1 MCTRQQWVVCQALIN
16 PLLTIID
23 IQNVLVYTIVNP
35 KRFGYFHL
43 RRTGRNVKVT
53 IKDIA
58 KKVNRSITTVSRALN
73 GYDDVSP
80 ETKSL
85 IIKTAQEMGYTP
97 NTLAQR
103 LQKQFT
109 DTIGLVLP
117 TFSPRF
123 ADPYFSELLAGI
135 GNKAATLEY
144 DLLVSTRAPGE
155 QEIAAYRKLIEGGRV
170 DGFIVVRTRKHDA
183 RIDYLI
189 ERDFPFA
196 AFGRTEVNPSYSYVE
211 EDGYYGMQLV
221 ADHVS
226 GLGRKDIAV
235 ITSDPVLNFTGE
247 RMSGLRD
254 GLSKHDIFLRDELIY
269 TGNLTQKS
277 GYEHALELL
286 QRPDRPTVIIA
297 FNDLMALGAMSAA
310 QELGLEVGKDVMVTG
325 FDDIPMSEHS
335 HPSLTTVRQPVYTI
349 GGMVCEMLIRIIKK
363 EMNAHQQELLKPSL
377 VIRQS
382 TGNGTVSL

>member
-1 MCTRQQWVVCQALIN
+1 M
-16 PLLTIID
+16 
-23 IQNVLVYTIVNP
+23 
-35 KRFGYFHL
+35 
-43 RRTGRNVKVT
+43 KVT

-80 ETKSL
+80 KTKQLIVET
-85 IIKTAQEMGYTP
+85 AREMGYTP

-103 LQKQFT
+103 LQKQYT

-135 GNKAATLEY
+135 GNKAASLDY

-155 QEIAAYRKLIEGGRV
+155 QEIATYRKLIEGGRV
-170 DGFIVVRTRKHDA
+170 DGFIVVRTRTQDA
-183 RIDYLI
+183 RIDYLVSQG
-189 ERDFPFA
+189 FPFV
-196 AFGRTEVNPSYSYVE
+196 AFGRCESGAEFSYVD

-221 ADHVS
+221 ADHIAE
-226 GLGRKDIAV
+226 LGHSRIAA
-235 ITSDPVLNFTGE
+235 IKSNDDLNFTHE
-247 RMSGLRD
+247 RVGGLRD
-254 GLSKHDIFLRDELIY
+254 GLGKFGIPLDEALIRS
-269 TGNLTQKS
+269 GDLTQKS
-277 GYEHALELL
+277 GYDNAMFLL
-286 QRPDRPTVIIA
+286 QLPDPPTVIVA

-310 QELGLEVGKDVMVTG
+310 QELGLEVGKDVLVTG
-325 FDDIPMSEHS
+325 FDDNPMAEHS

-349 GGMVCEMLIRIIKK
+349 GTMVCETLIKIIKK
-363 EMNAHQQELLKPSL
+363 EIFEHQQKLLKPSL

-382 TGNGTVSL
+382 TVCDNHRSKF

>member
-1 MCTRQQWVVCQALIN
+1 M
-16 PLLTIID
+16 
-23 IQNVLVYTIVNP
+23 
-35 KRFGYFHL
+35 
-43 RRTGRNVKVT
+43 KVT

-73 GYDDVSP
+73 GYDDVSSK
-80 ETKSL
+80 TKAL

-97 NTLAQR
+97 NTFAQR

-109 DTIGLVLP
+109 DTIGLILP

-135 GNKAATLEY
+135 GNKAATLDY

-155 QEIAAYRKLIEGGRV
+155 QEIEAYRKLIEGGRV
-170 DGFIVVRTRKHDA
+170 DGFIVVRTRKQDA

-189 ERDFPFA
+189 DREFPFA
-196 AFGRTEVNPSYSYVE
+196 AFGRSEKNSDYSYVE
-211 EDGYYGMQLV
+211 EDGYYGMQLI
-221 ADHVS
+221 AEYIA
-226 GLGRKDIAV
+226 GLGHKDIAV
-235 ITSDPVLNFTGE
+235 IISDPMLNFTGE

-254 GLSKHDIFLRDELIY
+254 GLSSHNISLKNEFIR
-269 TGNLTQKS
+269 TGDLTQKS
-277 GYEHALELL
+277 GYDNALELL
-286 QRPDRPTVIIA
+286 KRSDRPTVIIA

-310 QELGLEVGKDVMVTG
+310 QELSLEVGRDVLVTG

-335 HPSLTTVRQPVYTI
+335 HPPLTTVRQPVYTI
-349 GGMVCEMLIRIIKK
+349 GGMLCEMLIKIIKK
-363 EMNAHQQELLKPSL
+363 EITTHQQELFKPAL

-382 TGNGTVSL
+382 TGEVDSLSEE

>member
-1 MCTRQQWVVCQALIN
+1 M
-16 PLLTIID
+16 
-23 IQNVLVYTIVNP
+23 
-35 KRFGYFHL
+35 
-43 RRTGRNVKVT
+43 KVT
-53 IKDIA
+53 IKDIS

-80 ETKSL
+80 KTKAL

-123 ADPYFSELLAGI
+123 ADPFFSELLAGI
-135 GNKAATLEY
+135 GNKAATLDY

-155 QEIAAYRKLIEGGRV
+155 QEIEAYRKLIEGGRV

-183 RIDYLI
+183 RIEYLTK
-189 ERDFPFA
+189 RDFPFA
-196 AFGRTEVNPSYSYVE
+196 AFGRTEINSNYSYVE
-211 EDGYYGMQLV
+211 EDGYFGMHMI
-221 ADHVS
+221 AEHIA
-226 GLGRKDIAV
+226 GLGHTDIAV
-235 ITSDPVLNFTGE
+235 IISDPVLNFTSE
-247 RMSGLRD
+247 RMNGLRD
-254 GLSKHDIFLRDELIY
+254 GFSSHKIMLNNDLIR
-269 TGNLTQKS
+269 TGDLTQKS
-277 GYEHALELL
+277 GYENALELL
-286 QRPDRPTVIIA
+286 KQPEPPTVIIA

-310 QELGLEVGKDVMVTG
+310 QELGFEVGKDIMVTG

-349 GGMVCEMLIRIIKK
+349 GGMVCEMLIKKIKK
-363 EMNAHQQELLKPSL
+363 ETNIQQQELLRPSL
-377 VIRQS
+377 VVRQS
-382 TGNGTVSL
+382 TGNGDSSSAKKG